1 MIDNLDDMIGDGER
15 AGAFARHV
23 IEGYLDPAFGS
34 RSKVEIDLLLFTAL
48 IKAKAIDPNGPIY
61 PIARAFN
68 ISPGRART
76 LILNWQLRDESY
88 QGELTDKLR
97 AALSQTRFSKD
108 GTYLTFGIES
118 PLLKEEI
125 VARLKKDGVFAD
137 ATFTKDIV
145 RLPVEAFVEFLDD
158 LVEDEVKAAFV
169 QQLVRD
175 GQVADRSFKGLVTG
189 VLGKMASKVGGGAPF
204 RNVVPLRFDIR
215 KRLIPAGPVLA
226 GAMVT
231 RMDRRAQRP
240 PRLSSPQLKDTVGA
254 VTEPL
259 DSLIASP
266 LVRVTTPL
274 VEILKVVADTPRM
287 VLPNAGELC
296 GEMLTCAATG
306 RADSSRQI
314 SARTLVKRDM
324 TTPPPEMR
332 RHKQLLVVR
341 RLLSPAAC

>member
-1 MIDNLDDMIGDGER
+1 MIDNLDDLVGDGER

-34 RSKVEIDLLLFTAL
+34 RSKAEIDLLLFTAL

-76 LILNWQLRDESY
+76 LVLNWQLRDESY

-97 AALSQTRFSKD
+97 AALARTRFGKD
-108 GTYLTFGIES
+108 GTYLAFGIES

-145 RLPVEAFVEFLDD
+145 RLPVDAFVEFLDD

-175 GQVADRSFKGLVTG
+175 RQVADRSFKGLVTG
-189 VLGKMASKVGGGAPF
+189 VLGKMASKVGGAVAEEVVGDLVEAAAPVAERIGGFIGGLLRDGA
-204 RNVVPLRFDIR
+204 
-215 KRLIPAGPVLA
+215 AA
-226 GAMVT
+226 A
-231 RMDRRAQRP
+231 
-240 PRLSSPQLKDTVGA
+240 
-254 VTEPL
+254 
-259 DSLIASP
+259 IA
-266 LVRVTTPL
+266 LVRPD
-274 VEILKVVADTPRM
+274 EKPDA
-287 VLPNAGELC
+287 
-296 GEMLTCAATG
+296 
-306 RADSSRQI
+306 
-314 SARTLVKRDM
+314 
-324 TTPPPEMR
+324 
-332 RHKQLLVVR
+332 
-341 RLLSPAAC
+341 PAQE